1 MSIEEANR
9 TRRKVVAAGIA
20 GNVMEWYD
28 FAVYGYFARTI
39 GNLYFPV
46 GDQNAKV
53 LAAFGA
59 FAAGFLM
66 RPLGAI
72 LFGYIGDRV
81 GRGPSLLWSVVLMAA
96 PTFCIGLLPTYDQI
110 GIAAPVLMILFRM
123 LQGLAV
129 GGEYTG
135 SAVFLAET
143 AHPDRRGFAAAWAP
157 FGAIGGILL
166 GSLAGAVVLNV
177 LPLED
182 VVAVGWRVPFL
193 LGVVVGG
200 VGFLLRRRMP
210 HDKPAASKGFP
221 LAQALR
227 AHPRQMLQVIGLS
240 MINAIVFYIAF
251 LYVITWLKQASG
263 MGASVATVI
272 NSVNMAIMLALIMG
286 FAWLS
291 DRIGRKPLLAGAAI
305 GLVIFAWPLMA
316 MMQTGQIPLVFLGQ
330 LGFSILVGAYSAAIP
345 IAMCEIFPRGVRCS
359 AVSTAYNICVG
370 IAGGSAPFVAAW
382 LIDQTGYML
391 IPALY
396 IMLASAFSALAAL
409 SIHPEAHKASL
420 DSIIPHAAAPVSTG
434 R

>member
-1 MSIEEANR
+1 MSLAEANL

-46 GDQNAKV
+46 GDDNAKL

-66 RPLGAI
+66 RPIGAI

-96 PTFCIGLLPTYDQI
+96 PTFCIGLLPSYDQI
-110 GIAAPVLMILFRM
+110 GLAAPILMIAFRLM
-123 LQGLAV
+123 QGLAV

-143 AHPDRRGFAAAWAP
+143 AHPNRRGFAAAWAP
-157 FGAIGGILL
+157 FGAISGILL
-166 GSLAGAVVLNV
+166 GSLAGAVVLNS
-177 LPLED
+177 LPLEQ
-182 VVAVGWRVPFL
+182 VVAWGWRVPFL

-200 VGFLLRRRMP
+200 VGFILRRRMP
-210 HDKPAASKGFP
+210 HDQPAAAKGFP
-221 LAQALR
+221 LFAALR
-227 AHPRQMLQVIGLS
+227 DHPRQLVQVVGLS
-240 MINAIVFYIAF
+240 LINAAVFYILF
-251 LYVITWLKQASG
+251 VYIISWLKRASG
-263 MGASVATVI
+263 MGASTATII
-272 NSVNMAIMLALIMG
+272 NSVNMAIMVVLIMG

-291 DRIGRKPLLAGAAI
+291 DRIGRKPILVAAAI

-316 MMQTGQIPLVFLGQ
+316 LMQTGQIPLVLLGQ
-330 LGFSILVGAYSAAIP
+330 LGLAILVGAYGAVIP
-345 IAMCEIFPRGVRCS
+345 ITMCEIFPRSVRCS

-370 IAGGSAPFVAAW
+370 IAGGTAPAVCSW
-382 LIDQTGYML
+382 LIDRTGYML

-409 SIHPEAHKASL
+409 SIHPESRKAIS
-420 DSIIPHAAAPVSTG
+420 DSIIPHLASEPAA
-434 R
+434 